1 MELLLSRGCFA
12 VSAIMLLLY
21 ILAPAAYADVSMHN
35 AYYTEGTVCYEQ
47 IFLHNMDYSNSVS
60 ISEVSIYADAEA
72 RLSDTDTGRFNHR
85 TYMSSA
91 GGAQGIDM
99 KVSGRDLSYT
109 RSLYGGI
116 GYKSADLSYKMTS
129 GDLQAAYFTP
139 AARVEESIYLD
150 NSRYEADVG
159 VYNFNL
165 FASGSG
171 EPSADAA
178 GGFNHEIS
186 LSYKGK
192 ECRIDSFLRSR
203 GAAANPIPVSYF
215 WEGYASYSS
224 ARGRAVSGLFVDAY
238 AGNRP
243 VDLGIKGTSTA
254 LSDKYSPDSYARGV
268 PAHLD
273 PISTGQ
279 RESRE
284 LYMQYSIT

>member
-1 MELLLSRGCFA
+1 MELLMSRGCFA
-12 VSAIMLLLY
+12 VSAIVLLLY
-21 ILAPAAYADVSMHN
+21 ILASAAYADVSMHN

-60 ISEVSIYADAEA
+60 ISEASIYADAEA
-72 RLSDTDTGRFNHR
+72 RLSDADTGRFNHR
-85 TYMSSA
+85 TYMSSG

-99 KVSGRDLSYT
+99 KVSGRDLSYI

-129 GDLQAAYFTP
+129 GDLQAVYFTP
-139 AARVEESIYLD
+139 AARVAESISLD

-165 FASGSG
+165 FSSGYG
-171 EPSADAA
+171 RQVADAA
-178 GGFNHEIS
+178 GGFKHDIS

-192 ECRIDSFLRSR
+192 ECQIESFLKST
-203 GAAANPIPVSYF
+203 GSPVNQIPVRYS
-215 WEGYASYSS
+215 WEGFASYSAS
-224 ARGRAVSGLFVDAY
+224 RGRAVSGLFIDAY

-268 PAHLD
+268 PAHL
-273 PISTGQ
+273 PGAKPFW
-279 RESRE
+279 E
-284 LYMQYSIT
+284 LYMQYAIT